1 MEKYPKSGEKK
12 KPKHKHIIDARIG
25 KSEGGPAGFNYE
37 ESVKNLNKYYISQVS
52 VSVMLNSVSV
62 KPFSFL
68 NKVCEFQFDIF
79 HKYSR

>member
-1 MEKYPKSGEKK
+1 MLKKYNNLLLCDKSGL
-12 KPKHKHIIDARIG
+12 G
-25 KSEGGPAGFNYE
+25 
-37 ESVKNLNKYYISQVS
+37 LNNFDRELKTTAVCINWKGTADTLSRLFPQVS
-52 VSVMLNSVSV
+52 VSVMLNSVLV